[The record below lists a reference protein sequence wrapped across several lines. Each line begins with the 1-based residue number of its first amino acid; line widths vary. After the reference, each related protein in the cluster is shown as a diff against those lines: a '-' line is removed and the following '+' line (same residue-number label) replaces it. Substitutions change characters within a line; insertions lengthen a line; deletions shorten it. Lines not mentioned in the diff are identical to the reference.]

1 MKLEQLPKIGPK
13 TINIL
18 NKININTVED
28 LLTYYPYRYNVIKF
42 INIDEANENMIC
54 YIKAK
59 FYCINQQ
66 PRFQSHYF

>member
-1 MKLEQLPKIGPK
+1 MNLELLPKIGPK

-18 NKININTVED
+18 NKININTVEE

-42 INIDEANENMIC
+42 ININDADETMTY

-59 FYCINQQ
+59 VLNVPKVAYIKKKL
-66 PRFQSHYF
+66 